1 MAEIDKITAM
11 GGALKAI
18 ESGYFQRALGREQY
32 ERNKDVEEGR
42 RKWIGVNHLVV
53 PGEKRQI
60 EVFRHDQRME
70 DEQIARLRELRAR
83 RDNQGVAAAL
93 EAVRAAARTGANL
106 VPPCLAAVKVYATH
120 GELCNALREVFGVH
134 TPDSQLTG
142 V

>member
-1 MAEIDKITAM
+1 MAEIDKIMAM
-11 GGALKAI
+11 GGALRAI

-32 ERNKDVEEGR
+32 QRNKDLEEGR
-42 RKWIGVNHLVV
+42 RKWVGVNHLVH

-60 EVFRHDQRME
+60 EIFRADNSME
-70 DEQIARLRELRAR
+70 DEQVARVRALRAR
-83 RDNQGVAAAL
+83 RDNARVAAAL
-93 EAVRAAARTGANL
+93 EAVREAARGGSNL

-120 GELCNALREVFGVH
+120 GELCDALRDVFGVH